1 MAFLVIVGRR
11 RSWDLCLNHVLHPR
25 LPRVPTATVRTLP
38 HRAQPRS
45 LRTMVANLGLP
56 PRDSRVPAS
65 PQRHLCL
72 MTLTLLIT
80 EWAMGIT
87 EKARTQITT
96 LTCRIIT
103 GRMAAREY
111 HNPMYRMYRKY
122 QHLLKRGLLR
132 QQHQRPTERQ
142 RNGKKKNDG
151 QTQTKSKSHLI
162 FAVFAPGFL
171 ALVLWSLVVLY
182 KQVYCS
188 SSPRLPAK
196 FVPPFLD
203 LLQ

>member
-1 MAFLVIVGRR
+1 MVFLVIAGRR
-11 RSWDLCLNHVLHPR
+11 RSWDPCLNHVLHLR

-45 LRTMVANLGLP
+45 LRTMAANLGLP

-72 MTLTLLIT
+72 MTLILLIT
-80 EWAMGIT
+80 EWATGIM
-87 EKARTQITT
+87 EKARIQVTT

-111 HNPMYRMYRKY
+111 HNPTYKMYRRHR
-122 QHLLKRGLLR
+122 HLLKRGLLQQPNRR
-132 QQHQRPTERQ
+132 QTERQ

-162 FAVFAPGFL
+162 FAVFAPGLFGFGFL
-171 ALVLWSLVVLY
+171 VACRAL
-182 KQVYCS
+182 
-188 SSPRLPAK
+188 
-196 FVPPFLD
+196 
-203 LLQ
+203 